1 MLDLE
6 MLLCEKKSLATAV
19 TSDVYDFG
27 QEHPRSGAYADPIVC
42 VIKFPTAGTGTGDTN
57 SVVFAIEHSDNNSDF
72 TVAVETAKIAGADC
86 KNQMIIP
93 MPVEHKR
100 YVRVKTTV
108 AGTVTGT
115 MTAYLSNSYSLP
127 PVVKKEGIDILP
139 TVD

>member
-1 MLDLE
+1 
-6 MLLCEKKSLATAV
+6 
-19 TSDVYDFG
+19 
-27 QEHPRSGAYADPIVC
+27 
-42 VIKFPTAGTGTGDTN
+42 
-57 SVVFAIEHSDNNSDF
+57 
-72 TVAVETAKIAGADC
+72 
-86 KNQMIIP
+86 MIIP